1 MAQFDSE
8 VSGLR
13 MARGNSRVAVV
24 GSDDFRKG
32 HVMILGMSTF
42 TFVHTV
48 LSLIALVAGL
58 IVVIGLLTSKRLD
71 WWTALYLAS
80 AVATSATGFG
90 FKVDSYGASHVIGGI
105 SLVVLLVA
113 ILARYVFHLA
123 GAWRWIYAVT
133 AVVGAYFL
141 VFVAI
146 AQAFKKIPA
155 LTAMAPTLSEP
166 PFAVAQGVALVV
178 FVVLAIAAARTFH
191 PGTST

>member
-1 MAQFDSE
+1 
-8 VSGLR
+8 
-13 MARGNSRVAVV
+13 
-24 GSDDFRKG
+24 
-32 HVMILGMSTF
+32 MILGMSTF
-42 TFVHTV
+42 TYVHTV

-113 ILARYVFHLA
+113 ILARYVLHLA

-133 AVVGAYFL
+133 AVGGVYFL

-146 AQAFKKIPA
+146 AQAFKKVPA
-155 LTAMAPTLSEP
+155 LMTLAPTLSEP
-166 PFAVAQGVALVV
+166 PFALAQLGALVV
-178 FVVLAIAAARTFH
+178 FVVLAIAAARTFR
-191 PGTST
+191 PEVSTQSRR